1 MNIQPLTVQHLIDEK
16 LISPSMADIV
26 FSSDILKQKS
36 RLRREML
43 IATAYRICEIYAALV
58 HAYVVGKAIYM
69 GTTVDALTYK
79 HVAQK
84 ILDFWNT
91 NVSKKFND
99 MAPLSFLFD
108 AMRDNDPNW
117 FTLDAESILYE
128 VRNIYGQ
135 YSHGAPSGNKEKKDD
150 PYSITPEMLKRL
162 LRALPLFRTTVVDE
176 KNLKFVF
183 RDKKDVFSIKC
194 MPFVGYWNEEKK
206 IAVGRDTDYV
216 NLDEGLPN
224 ESYVLVGVKKGRDE
238 MHLRFEILVLD
249 GRRDDKKQLVTTTI
263 QNSLNSEYL
272 RMVCAA
278 VKHSI
283 EWSPVKQTKCDL
295 SFLKTLTEAVSRT
308 LISFWNSEET
318 YIQPGLITV
327 ESHLRKMFMGSE
339 LQNAIGENA
348 KIEEEDLVNVFYE
361 LFINY
366 GIFKTMYALFLDLGN
381 WQYGEKLFDAYFE
394 SLKEAVL
401 TEESVLKYKA
411 ECDECI
417 EDHLKKL
424 ITVIPE
430 TSPKALKSRKR
441 AIFAEWRAYY
451 ALKAA
456 GLHADKLFTEQESI
470 QSIDDYY
477 YMIKN
482 SSTQLTDDL
491 HEVMTMLI
499 GFYEAL
505 LSASIPF
512 DEDKF
517 YKDMWSARK
526 NVGNRPLIELLES
539 FKNVV
544 IRSEKDNES
553 LEQYVGRNRVCDS
566 TRLEKVLAPVRKC
579 LKMSQTAQGL
589 QSNGKDQIFISYAHD
604 DAKAVERYIKSWT
617 DQGMPIFQDK
627 NRFKAGDD
635 WLARAKE
642 FIHSPDCKVVVVF
655 LSENSVISDAV
666 AEEIEAAAASAAN
679 KYTSD
684 INKDRFIIAIN
695 LCSERSAQEYL
706 HHRLKF
712 DSKNGGFPRN
722 EEGAARRI
730 AKVITEYK
738 LQTELYDGR
747 DQILKEINDRMTVEC
762 DGMLD
767 CDQRKY
773 NDLEYSVALLYAFLK
788 FGDEFQGCRKEEID
802 EIFKTKRVNGKT
814 CIFPLVAAVKE
825 TKIKRDNITLMG
837 YEIIGNKES
846 ETTTTNYILS
856 ADHLRQDDYYCLP
869 NSRTTASDCSWMVE
883 PFLIRYHLF
892 TKPPKENLK

>member
-1 MNIQPLTVQHLIDEK
+1 MKDQSLTVQHLIDEK
-16 LISPSMADIV
+16 LISPSMSNIV
-26 FSSDILKQKS
+26 FSSDILKRIS
-36 RLRREML
+36 RLRSEML
-43 IATAYRICEIYAALV
+43 IPTAYRICEIYAALV
-58 HAYVVGKAIYM
+58 HAYVVGKAIYF

-91 NVSKKFND
+91 DVSKEFND

-108 AMRDNDPNW
+108 AMRDDEPNW
-117 FTLDAESILYE
+117 FTPDAESILYE

-135 YSHGAPSGNKEKKDD
+135 YSHGVPSGNKEKKDD
-150 PYSITPEMLKRL
+150 PYSITPEMLKKL

-176 KNLKFVF
+176 ENLKFVF
-183 RDKKDVFSIKC
+183 TDKTDEFSIKC
-194 MPFVGYWNEEKK
+194 MPFVGYWNEEKQ
-206 IAVGRDTDYV
+206 IVTGRDTDYV
-216 NLDEGLPN
+216 DLVEEPPN
-224 ESYVLVGVKKGRDE
+224 EAYVLVGVKKGKDE

-249 GRRDDKKQLVTTTI
+249 GRRDDRLQLVTKTI
-263 QNSLNSEYL
+263 QSSLNSEYL

-278 VKHSI
+278 VKHPV

-308 LISFWNSEET
+308 LISFWNSEEA

-327 ESHLRKMFMGSE
+327 ESHLRKMFIGSE
-339 LQNAIGENA
+339 LQNAIDENA
-348 KIEEEDLVNVFYE
+348 KIEEEDLVNIFYE

-366 GIFKTMYALFLDLGN
+366 GIFKTMYALFLDFGN

-394 SLKEAVL
+394 SLQESVL
-401 TEESVLKYKA
+401 TEESVLKYKS
-411 ECDECI
+411 ECNECI

-424 ITVIPE
+424 IAVIPE
-430 TSPKALKSRKR
+430 TSPKALKSRKC

-491 HEVMTMLI
+491 RNVMTMLI
-499 GFYEAL
+499 GYYEAL

-517 YKDMWSARK
+517 YKDMWSARE
-526 NVGNRPLIELLES
+526 NVGNRPLSELLDS

-544 IRSEKDNES
+544 IRSKDNES
-553 LEQYVGRNRVCDS
+553 LEQYVGRNRVCDP

-579 LKMSQTAQGL
+579 LKTPITTQGL
-589 QSNGKDQIFISYAHD
+589 QSNGKDQIFISYARKD
-604 DAKAVERYIKSWT
+604 DKAVERYIKPWI
-617 DQGMPIFQDK
+617 DQGLPIYQDK
-627 NRFKAGDD
+627 NRFEAGDD
-635 WLARAKE
+635 WFDRAKE

-666 AEEIEAAAASAAN
+666 ADEIKAADAAAEN
-679 KYTSD
+679 KYISD
-684 INKDRFIIAIN
+684 SNKDRFIIPIN
-695 LCSERSAQEYL
+695 LCTERSIQEYL
-706 HHRLKF
+706 HKRLAHDLKH
-712 DSKNGGFPRN
+712 GGFPRN
-722 EEGAARRI
+722 EKDAATKI
-730 AKVITEYK
+730 AQVITERK
-738 LQTELYDGR
+738 LQMELYNGR
-747 DQILKEINDRMTVEC
+747 DQVLKAINDRLIVEC

-773 NDLEYSVALLYAFLK
+773 NDLEYAVALLYAFLK

-802 EIFKTKRVNGKT
+802 EIFKTKRVNGKI
-814 CIFPLVAAVKE
+814 CIFPLVTSVKE

-846 ETTTTNYILS
+846 EVTTTNYILS

-883 PFLIRYHLF
+883 PFLISYHLF
-892 TKPPKENLK
+892 TKPPKENLQ